1 MLARVLGQLRYG
13 ASVASVGL
21 AGGVELPTTVL
32 PFLLRGVNLLG
43 IDSVYQPL
51 PRRLAAWERLAR
63 TLPPPLLDLATREV
77 TLEEVVDLGDD
88 ILQGK
93 LTGRTVV
100 RLDAG

>member
-1 MLARVLGQLRYG
+1 MAAALR
-13 ASVASVGL
+13 
-21 AGGVELPTTVL
+21 
-32 PFLLRGVNLLG
+32 RW
-43 IDSVYQPL
+43 PL
-51 PRRLAAWERLAR
+51 PPPRPSLAR

>member
-51 PRRLAAWERLAR
+51 QRRLAAWERLAR
-63 TLPPPLLDLATREV
+63 TLPPALLDLATREV